1 MRIKLDEPNRYI
13 FHTHCKIRVSDL
25 NYGNHLSNDRL
36 LCFAHQA
43 RVEWL
48 ESLGY
53 SELNFGG
60 KGIIMTDAAIVYK
73 SEGHLND
80 ELKIEIGLSD
90 LSRSGFD
97 IYYKI
102 SNLSN
107 NKDLAMVKTGI
118 LSFDYSN
125 KKVCSI
131 QPEVLEKIEQ
141 HF

>member
-1 MRIKLDEPNRYI
+1 MRIKLDEPKKYI
-13 FHTHCKIRVSDL
+13 FSTFIKIRVSDL

-36 LCFAHQA
+36 LSFAHQA

-48 ESLGY
+48 DSLGF
-53 SELNFGG
+53 SEMNFGG
-60 KGIIMTDAAIVYK
+60 NGIIMTDAAVIYK

-80 ELKIEIGLSD
+80 ELKIELGLAD

-102 SNLSN
+102 VNQRN
-107 NKDLAMVKTGI
+107 NKELAMIKTGI

-131 QPEVLEKIEQ
+131 QPEVLEKIQQ